1 MSTPSAIYRKLFNLL
16 KPHKITLIMGDLN
29 AHHYTWNARR
39 TLSSFL
45 EEYKFSIMNDD
56 RNTLVTP
63 PGAFPSITDL
73 VMADELMALCKTD
86 TLGDLEGSNH
96 LPIKTAIQDEY
107 QLLRKFSY
115 KIKMNEGQ
123 LSYMAGSLHA
133 TFASSVSSE
142 K

>member
-1 MSTPSAIYRKLFNLL
+1 
-16 KPHKITLIMGDLN
+16 MGDLN